1 MELTRSIPT
10 TNYEGWPD
18 VQITVHLFAG
28 LRDVMGGD
36 LVEEFDEESI
46 SVTALRARLDE
57 AHEKLRPYLSGVAI
71 AVNEDYILDENEM
84 LNDGDT
90 VALIPP
96 IAGGAVPPFLVTDA
110 VLEVRALRDLV
121 TTRASGAVVVFEGV
135 VRDHHEGREVLR
147 LEYEAYVP
155 MAEKQLRAV
164 AGEVMADFADR
175 EVHDIAIHHRIGTL
189 EIGDVSLVVAVSAA
203 HRQDAFDAA
212 LRTVDR
218 VKETVPVWKKEHGT
232 DGTHWQEGVRP
243 QPVRASDGQGPVGS
257 PN

>member
-1 MELTRSIPT
+1 M
-10 TNYEGWPD
+10 
-18 VQITVHLFAG
+18 QITVHLFAG

-36 LVEEFDEESI
+36 LVEEFDADSI
-46 SVTALRARLDE
+46 PVTALRARLDE
-57 AHEKLRPYLSGVAI
+57 AHEKLRPYLTGVAI
-71 AVNEDYILDENEM
+71 AVNEDYILDENE
-84 LNDGDT
+84 LLKDGDT

-96 IAGGAVPPFLVTDA
+96 IAGGAGDAPNEAGGELPPFLVTDA

-135 VRDHHEGREVLR
+135 VRDHHEGRDVLR

-164 AGEVMADFADR
+164 AGEVMTDFADR
-175 EVHDIAIHHRIGTL
+175 EVHDVAIHHRIGTL

-203 HRQDAFDAA
+203 HRKDAFDAA
-212 LRTVDR
+212 LRAVDR

-243 QPVRASDGQGPVGS
+243 QPVRASEGQERVGS
-257 PN
+257 PD